1 MDCVVDESCVDGTN
15 RSGMLLMF
23 WLSRRVGE
31 GEQRYGPALAPARL
45 GSTSEPKRPTLSKEG
60 EENRQR
66 SKRATTSFRQTMLTD
81 RRIEEEDERNMD
93 IPWQNGQM
101 LWSWGSS
108 SF

>member
-60 EENRQR
+60 RGKQAEKQKSNNV
-66 SKRATTSFRQTMLTD
+66 
-81 RRIEEEDERNMD
+81 I
-93 IPWQNGQM
+93 
-101 LWSWGSS
+101 
-108 SF
+108 